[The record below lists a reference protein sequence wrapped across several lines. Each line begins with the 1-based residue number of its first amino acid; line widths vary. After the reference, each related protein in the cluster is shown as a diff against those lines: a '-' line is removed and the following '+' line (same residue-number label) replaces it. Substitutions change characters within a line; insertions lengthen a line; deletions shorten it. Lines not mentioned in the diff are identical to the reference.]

1 MRNLTQTLKWIL
13 VEAAGAFQG
22 AEMSKHP
29 GMDLNISWWSVKSCF
44 SSDEISLQTWNEI
57 ILLLFQFS
65 RSVMSDSLR
74 PRGLQHARPPC
85 PSPTP
90 GVYLNSRP
98 LGRWCHPTI
107 SFSVIPFSS
116 RLQSCPVSGSFQM
129 SQMSQLFASGG
140 QSIGLSALASVL
152 SVNTQ
157 DWSPLE

>member
-85 PSPTP
+85 PSPSP
-90 GVYLNSRP
+90 GVCPSSHPLNWWCRPAISSSDALVPFCFQSFPASETFPTSR
-98 LGRWCHPTI
+98 
-107 SFSVIPFSS
+107 
-116 RLQSCPVSGSFQM
+116 
-129 SQMSQLFASGG
+129 LFASDDQNTGA
-140 QSIGLSALASVL
+140 SASVL
-152 SVNTQ
+152 PMSIKA
-157 DWSPLE
+157 DFL